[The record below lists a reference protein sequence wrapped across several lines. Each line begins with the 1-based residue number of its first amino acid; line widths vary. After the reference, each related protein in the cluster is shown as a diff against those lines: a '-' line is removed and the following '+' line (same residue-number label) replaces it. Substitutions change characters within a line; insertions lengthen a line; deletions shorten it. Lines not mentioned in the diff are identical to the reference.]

1 MSVREEEK
9 TGINIPGVNATAGLA
24 LYDGNMEIYA
34 AVLRSFVHSGYKVLD
49 KMRTVTAETLPDFAI
64 SVHGLKSV
72 CAGIGAEK
80 EREAAYKLEIMA
92 KAGDLVG
99 VLTGKD
105 SLVNETE
112 CLITGIKAWLGE
124 LDSRRSKPLLPRPD
138 RKLLACLKKHCEAYD
153 MNGVDD
159 AMEELERADY
169 ESGAALMTWVK
180 EKINESD
187 FSAVASR
194 LSEYMEESE

>member
-1 MSVREEEK
+1 
-9 TGINIPGVNATAGLA
+9 
-24 LYDGNMEIYA
+24 
-34 AVLRSFVHSGYKVLD
+34 
-49 KMRTVTAETLPDFAI
+49 
-64 SVHGLKSV
+64 
-72 CAGIGAEK
+72 
-80 EREAAYKLEIMA
+80 
-92 KAGDLVG
+92 
-99 VLTGKD
+99 
-105 SLVNETE
+105 
-112 CLITGIKAWLGE
+112 
-124 LDSRRSKPLLPRPD
+124 
-138 RKLLACLKKHCEAYD
+138 